1 MSKKRSLH
9 PVGRVV
15 REHSA
20 QCTNY
25 PYRVTALPN
34 GVRIA
39 SVEMP
44 HMKSVSVGF
53 WVAIGAR
60 HEAPEESGIAHFLEH
75 LLFKGTKRRTA
86 RQLSEAVEG
95 LGGYLNAFT
104 TEDHT
109 CYYAK
114 AGAQHLPELCDVLG
128 DMYLSSRLAPLE
140 IERERDVIREEI
152 LMYRDHPAQHAQE
165 LLTQTMW
172 PEHPLGRP
180 LTGTLETIATF
191 QRPQLRAFLNENY
204 NGRTTIATVAGKIS
218 HERAVALLEPIL
230 GKLPR
235 GRRPRFSRARL
246 LNGPARVSL
255 ITQETEQ
262 THLAMGFHAFGR
274 QDDRRFALK
283 LLSVIL
289 GENMSSRLFQKLR
302 EQHGYCYNVSTSMVT
317 LEDTGAI
324 SISAGLDPQKLKK
337 AVAMILRELESVCHR
352 KPSRDELKKAQD
364 YTIGQT
370 LMGLEST
377 SNQMMWMGE
386 SLLGYGKVLNPAEI
400 EDRICDVTAADIQRV
415 ACHCLKRGR
424 LGVAVVGPVKSAD
437 EVRGWLS

>member
-1 MSKKRSLH
+1 MD
-9 PVGRVV
+9 
-15 REHSA
+15 
-20 QCTNY
+20 Y
-25 PYRVTALPN
+25 PYRVTTLPN
-34 GVRIA
+34 GARIA

-44 HMKSVSVGF
+44 HMKSVSAGF
-53 WVAIGAR
+53 WVAIGGR
-60 HEAPEESGIAHFLEH
+60 HETTGESGIAHFLEH
-75 LLFKGTKRRTA
+75 LLFKGTSRRSA

-114 AGAQHLPELCDVLG
+114 ATADHLPELCDVLG
-128 DMYLSSRLAPLE
+128 DMYLCSRLAPIE

-165 LLTQTMW
+165 LLSQTMW
-172 PEHPLGRP
+172 PGHPLGRP

-191 QRPQLRAFLNENY
+191 TRPQLRAFLARHY
-204 NGRTTIATVAGKIS
+204 NGQTTIATVAGRVT
-218 HERAVALLEPIL
+218 HERVVKLLKPIL

-235 GRRPRFSRARL
+235 GRRPRFSRARMHK
-246 LNGPARVSL
+246 GPARVSL

-302 EQHGYCYNVSTSMVT
+302 EQHGYCYNVCSSMVT

-324 SISAGLDPQKLKK
+324 SISAGLDPLKLKK
-337 AVAMILRELESVCHR
+337 AVALILRELESICR
-352 KPSRDELKKAQD
+352 KQPSKVELKKAQD
-364 YTIGQT
+364 YTVGQT
-370 LMGLEST
+370 FMGLEST

-386 SLLGYGKVLNPAEI
+386 SLLGYGKVLNPTQI
-400 EDRICDVTAADIQRV
+400 GRITRAAIARNG
-415 ACHCLKRGR
+415 KRTR
-424 LGVAVVGPVKSAD
+424 
-437 EVRGWLS
+437 